1 MSYFDE
7 NNLDRVRW
15 RCALNLEKYFEKP
28 LRGFYNKEHE
38 YVATWYENRLSLD
51 KSKTL
56 VEVTFI
62 NLTKPTYI
70 NKNTRKNAR
79 VSLLL
84 SYLSITY
91 IKFHSVAFGKKV
103 NRSISSNLKNLK
115 LPFQKVKG

>member
-15 RCALNLEKYFEKP
+15 RCSLNLEKYFEGESLGGCYYKD
-28 LRGFYNKEHE
+28 NE

-62 NLTKPTYI
+62 NLTNPTYI
-70 NKNTRKNAR
+70 NKKNR
-79 VSLLL
+79 RRMP
-84 SYLSITY
+84 
-91 IKFHSVAFGKKV
+91 KF
-103 NRSISSNLKNLK
+103 L
-115 LPFQKVKG
+115 